1 MLHLQADLTVNRLT
15 QPGSYGENDMSK
27 LRSTLF
33 KNNRM
38 LFALVLFWVLTGN
51 ILSVS
56 FACVLQRIIDLVN
69 QAGLNELISFLSIV
83 AVLLLALFITQ
94 CLINWFRNLFVYRAM
109 RSFREEI
116 FSRLSRNNITMFL
129 GDSTSRYISY
139 LSNDASV
146 VEEKYLL
153 GLILLISSVLSMAG
167 AISVMFWYNINLSL
181 IVILLCLLPVI
192 VTKIMIK
199 KISEFEL
206 ESSDSNNKFI
216 EILNNLLNGF
226 SVIKSFQSE
235 SMALKLFDKQ
245 NEKMSRS
252 HMVRKNKESLLASIS
267 NVLGTAIQ
275 ISIFVIGGLFAIRN
289 ILSVGTVLAYIN
301 LSEYIISPLQS
312 IPGYIAGIKSS
323 GALIDNIQNQL
334 SSYMETDGDLAIKEL
349 KSGIKIDNLSF
360 SYENKVVLSDLSYN
374 FKSGKAYA
382 IIGDSGSGKSTI
394 MRLLLR
400 GYTSYD
406 GSIFYDDIDIKK
418 ATSISLYNTVSYM
431 QQSTFIFNASIL
443 DNITMFHDYPDAE
456 VMEAVKKSGLKTLIE
471 NKGLLYNCGERG
483 CNLSGGEQQRI
494 SIARCLLKKS
504 EVLLMDE
511 ATSSLDITTADD
523 IADCIVRLD
532 GVLKIFIT
540 HNTDRQF
547 LEKFDQ
553 ILVLHDGRLTAE

>member
-199 KISEFEL
+199 KISE
-206 ESSDSNNKFI
+206 S
-216 EILNNLLNGF
+216 
-226 SVIKSFQSE
+226 
-235 SMALKLFDKQ
+235 
-245 NEKMSRS
+245 
-252 HMVRKNKESLLASIS
+252 
-267 NVLGTAIQ
+267 
-275 ISIFVIGGLFAIRN
+275 
-289 ILSVGTVLAYIN
+289 
-301 LSEYIISPLQS
+301 
-312 IPGYIAGIKSS
+312 
-323 GALIDNIQNQL
+323 
-334 SSYMETDGDLAIKEL
+334 
-349 KSGIKIDNLSF
+349 
-360 SYENKVVLSDLSYN
+360 
-374 FKSGKAYA
+374 
-382 IIGDSGSGKSTI
+382 
-394 MRLLLR
+394 
-400 GYTSYD
+400 
-406 GSIFYDDIDIKK
+406 
-418 ATSISLYNTVSYM
+418 
-431 QQSTFIFNASIL
+431 
-443 DNITMFHDYPDAE
+443 
-456 VMEAVKKSGLKTLIE
+456 
-471 NKGLLYNCGERG
+471 
-483 CNLSGGEQQRI
+483 
-494 SIARCLLKKS
+494 
-504 EVLLMDE
+504 
-511 ATSSLDITTADD
+511 
-523 IADCIVRLD
+523 
-532 GVLKIFIT
+532 
-540 HNTDRQF
+540 
-547 LEKFDQ
+547 
-553 ILVLHDGRLTAE
+553 